1 MFEFFKNITT
11 NPYFINMSILA
22 ISGFFIRTSLVMSGQ
37 RWANTYH
44 HLLTYIFLPV
54 TGYII
59 TTIIKGDLALS
70 LGMIGA
76 LSIVRF
82 RNPVKN
88 PFELVIFFSLL
99 TLGIIASVSMKLLIL
114 FLSFKIIV
122 IFGVKISDIILN
134 KFNISLFQ
142 SSFDDGN
149 EIFTIDIESKKKLE
163 NIQQYSNLI
172 YFNYDKSEKIYNY
185 KFSYKR
191 KSDLMKQKEI
201 FMEDENIYNIRADLQ
216 R

>member
-1 MFEFFKNITT
+1 MEFLKNILANT
-11 NPYFINMSILA
+11 YFINMSILA
-22 ISGFFIRTSLVMSGQ
+22 ISGFFIRSSLVISGQ

-44 HLLTYIFLPV
+44 HLLSYIFLPV

-88 PFELVIFFSLL
+88 PFELVVFFSLL
-99 TLGIIASVSMKLLIL
+99 TLGIIASVSMKLLLL
-114 FLSFKIIV
+114 FLFFKVVV
-122 IFGVKISDIILN
+122 IFGVKILDLILA
-134 KFNISLFQ
+134 KFSINLFQ

-149 EIFTIDIESKKKLE
+149 EIFTMDIDSKKELE
-163 NIQQYSNLI
+163 NIEFYSNLI
-172 YFNYDKSEKIYNY
+172 YFNYDKIENIYNY
-185 KFSYKR
+185 KFSFKR
-191 KSDLMKQKEI
+191 KADLIKQKEI
-201 FMEDENIYNIRADLQ
+201 LLKDKNIFNIRADLQ

>member
-1 MFEFFKNITT
+1 MDFFKNILS
-11 NPYFINMSILA
+11 NAYFINMSILA
-22 ISGFFIRTSLVMSGQ
+22 LSGFFIRTSLVMSGQ

-44 HLLTYIFLPV
+44 HLLSYIFLPV

-114 FLSFKIIV
+114 FLTFKIVV
-122 IFGVKISDIILN
+122 IFGVKLSDLILN

-172 YFNYDKSEKIYNY
+172 YFNYDISEKIFNY
-185 KFSYKR
+185 KFSFKR
-191 KSDLMKQKEI
+191 KSDLMKQKEL

>member
-1 MFEFFKNITT
+1 MIEFLKNIST
-11 NPYFINMSILA
+11 NAYFINMSILA
-22 ISGFFIRTSLVMSGQ
+22 MSGFFIRTSLVVSGQ

-54 TGYII
+54 TGYVI

-114 FLSFKIIV
+114 
-122 IFGVKISDIILN
+122 
-134 KFNISLFQ
+134 
-142 SSFDDGN
+142 
-149 EIFTIDIESKKKLE
+149 
-163 NIQQYSNLI
+163 
-172 YFNYDKSEKIYNY
+172 
-185 KFSYKR
+185 
-191 KSDLMKQKEI
+191 
-201 FMEDENIYNIRADLQ
+201 
-216 R
+216 

>member
-1 MFEFFKNITT
+1 MEFLKNILINT
-11 NPYFINMSILA
+11 YFINMSILA
-22 ISGFFIRTSLVMSGQ
+22 ISGFFIRTSLVISGQ
-37 RWANTYH
+37 KWANTYH

-54 TGYII
+54 TGYVI

-114 FLSFKIIV
+114 FLSFKILV
-122 IFGVKISDIILN
+122 IFGVKIADFILN
-134 KFNISLFQ
+134 KFNINLFQ

-149 EIFTIDIESKKKLE
+149 EIFTIDIESKRKLE
-163 NIQQYSNLI
+163 NIQLYSNLI
-172 YFNYDKSEKIYNY
+172 YFNYDKNENIYNY
-185 KFSYKR
+185 KFSFKR
-191 KSDLMKQKEI
+191 KSDLMDQKEI
-201 FMEDENIYNIRADLQ
+201 FMKDENIFNIRADLQ

>member
-1 MFEFFKNITT
+1 MDFLKNILVNT
-11 NPYFINMSILA
+11 YFINMSILA
-22 ISGFFIRTSLVMSGQ
+22 FSGFFIRSALVLSGQ
-37 RWANTYH
+37 KWANTYH
-44 HLLTYIFLPV
+44 HLLSYIFLPV

-88 PFELVIFFSLL
+88 PFELVVFFSLL
-99 TLGIIASVSMKLLIL
+99 TLGIIASVSMKLLLL
-114 FLSFKIIV
+114 FLFFKIVV
-122 IFGVKISDIILN
+122 IFGVKILDSVLV
-134 KFNISLFQ
+134 KFGVNLFQ

-149 EIFTIDIESKKKLE
+149 EIFTMDIDSKKKLDNVE
-163 NIQQYSNLI
+163 TYSNLI
-172 YFNYDKSEKIYNY
+172 YFNYDKIENIYNY
-185 KFSYKR
+185 KFSFKR
-191 KSDLMKQKEI
+191 KSDLIKQKEI
-201 FMEDENIYNIRADLQ
+201 LLKDENIFNIRADLK

>member
-1 MFEFFKNITT
+1 MDFLKNILVNT
-11 NPYFINMSILA
+11 YFINMSILA
-22 ISGFFIRTSLVMSGQ
+22 FSGFFIRSALVLSGQ
-37 RWANTYH
+37 KWANTYH
-44 HLLTYIFLPV
+44 HLLSYIFLPV

-88 PFELVIFFSLL
+88 PFELVVFFSLL
-99 TLGIIASVSMKLLIL
+99 TLGIIASVSMKLLLL
-114 FLSFKIIV
+114 FLFFKIVV
-122 IFGVKISDIILN
+122 IFGVKILDSVLV
-134 KFNISLFQ
+134 KFGVNLFQ

-149 EIFTIDIESKKKLE
+149 EIFTMDIDSKKKLDNVE
-163 NIQQYSNLI
+163 TYSNLI
-172 YFNYDKSEKIYNY
+172 YFNYDKIENIYNY
-185 KFSYKR
+185 KFSFKR
-191 KSDLMKQKEI
+191 KSDLIKQKEI
-201 FMEDENIYNIRADLQ
+201 LLKDENIFNIRADLQ

>member
-1 MFEFFKNITT
+1 MSDLFKNIVSS
-11 NPYFINMSILA
+11 PYLINMAILA
-22 ISGFFIRTSLVMSGQ
+22 FSGFFIRTSLVISGQ

-54 TGYII
+54 TGYFI

-99 TLGIIASVSMKLLIL
+99 TLGIIATVSMKILVL
-114 FLSFKIIV
+114 FLTFKIVV
-122 IFGVKISDIILN
+122 IFYLKISNKFLN
-134 KFNISLFQ
+134 MFNISLFQ
-142 SSFDDGN
+142 RSFEDGN

-172 YFNYDKSEKIYNY
+172 YFNYDIREKIYNY
-185 KFSYKR
+185 KFSFKR
-191 KSDLMKQKEI
+191 KSDLLKQKEI
-201 FMEDENIYNIRADLQ
+201 FLKDENIYNMRADLQ

>member
-1 MFEFFKNITT
+1 MLELLKNTLT
-11 NPYFINMSILA
+11 SPYLINMSILA
-22 ISGFFIRTSLVMSGQ
+22 ISGFFIRTSLVESGQ

-44 HLLTYIFLPV
+44 HLLSYIFLPV

-88 PFELVIFFSLL
+88 PFELVVFFSLL

-114 FLSFKIIV
+114 FLSFKIFV
-122 IFGVKISDIILN
+122 IFGVKIFDKILN
-134 KFNISLFQ
+134 KFSINLFQ

-149 EIFTIDIESKKKLE
+149 EIFIIDIASKKKLE

-172 YFNYDKSEKIYNY
+172 YFNYDKSEKVFNY

-191 KSDLMKQKEI
+191 KSDLIKQKEI
-201 FMEDENIYNIRADLQ
+201 FVEDENIYNIRADLQ

>member
-1 MFEFFKNITT
+1 MSEFLNKLIN
-11 NPYFINMSILA
+11 NAYVINMIILSL
-22 ISGFFIRTSLVMSGQ
+22 SGFFIRTSLVISGQ
-37 RWANTYH
+37 KWANTYH

-54 TGYII
+54 TGYLI
-59 TTIIKGDLALS
+59 TNIIKGDLALS

-99 TLGIIASVSMKLLIL
+99 TLGIIASVSTNILIL
-114 FLSFKIIV
+114 FLSFMIVV
-122 IFGVKISDIILN
+122 IFGVKISDKILN
-134 KFNISLFQ
+134 MFNISLFQ

-149 EIFTIDIESKKKLE
+149 EIFMIDIELKNKLE

-172 YFNYDKSEKIYNY
+172 YFNYDIKDKIYHY
-185 KFSYKR
+185 KFSFKS
-191 KSDLMKQKEI
+191 KSDLLKQKEI
-201 FMEDENIYNIRADLQ
+201 FLQDKNIYNMRADLQ

>member
-1 MFEFFKNITT
+1 ML
-11 NPYFINMSILA
+11 S
-22 ISGFFIRTSLVMSGQ
+22 
-37 RWANTYH
+37 
-44 HLLTYIFLPV
+44 YIFLPV

-88 PFELVIFFSLL
+88 PFELVVFFSLL
-99 TLGIIASVSMKLLIL
+99 TLGIIASVSMKLLLL
-114 FLSFKIIV
+114 FLFFKIVV
-122 IFGVKISDIILN
+122 IFGVKILDSVLV
-134 KFNISLFQ
+134 KFGVNLFQ

-149 EIFTIDIESKKKLE
+149 EIFTMDIDSKKKLDNVE
-163 NIQQYSNLI
+163 TYSNLI
-172 YFNYDKSEKIYNY
+172 YFNYDKIENIYNY
-185 KFSYKR
+185 KFSFKR
-191 KSDLMKQKEI
+191 KSDLIKQKEI
-201 FMEDENIYNIRADLQ
+201 LLKDENIFNIRADLQ

>member
-1 MFEFFKNITT
+1 MEFFKNILSNT
-11 NPYFINMSILA
+11 YFINMSILA
-22 ISGFFIRTSLVMSGQ
+22 MSGFFIRTSLVVSGQ

-122 IFGVKISDIILN
+122 IFGVKISDLVLN

-149 EIFTIDIESKKKLE
+149 EIFTIDIEYKKKLE
-163 NIQQYSNLI
+163 NIQKYSNLI
-172 YFNYDKSEKIYNY
+172 DFNYDKNEKIYNY

-191 KSDLMKQKEI
+191 KSDLMEQKEI
-201 FMEDENIYNIRADLQ
+201 FMKDENIYNIRADLQ

>member
-1 MFEFFKNITT
+1 MIDFITNIFINT
-11 NPYFINMSILA
+11 YFINITVLA
-22 ISGFFIRTSLVMSGQ
+22 LSGFFIRISLVLSGQ

-44 HLLTYIFLPV
+44 HLATYILLPV
-54 TGYII
+54 TGYLI

-99 TLGIIASVSMKLLIL
+99 TLGIIASVSMKLLVM
-114 FLSFKIIV
+114 FLVFKILV
-122 IFGVKISDIILN
+122 IFGIKIFDNILSS
-134 KFNISLFQ
+134 IGLSLFQ
-142 SSFDDGN
+142 NSFDDGN
-149 EIFTIDIESKKKLE
+149 EIYTLDVESKKKLI
-163 NIQQYSNLI
+163 NVSKYSNLI
-172 YFNYDKSEKIYNY
+172 YFNYDKNENIYSY
-185 KFSYKR
+185 KFSFKKKR
-191 KSDLMKQKEI
+191 DLLNQEAI
-201 FMEDENIYNIRADLQ
+201 FVEDKDIFSIRADLQ

>member
-1 MFEFFKNITT
+1 MDFFKNILS
-11 NPYFINMSILA
+11 NAYFINMSILA

-44 HLLTYIFLPV
+44 HLLSYIFLPV

-114 FLSFKIIV
+114 FLTFKIVV
-122 IFGVKISDIILN
+122 IFGVKLSDLILN

-172 YFNYDKSEKIYNY
+172 YFNYDKSEKIFNY
-185 KFSYKR
+185 KFSFKR
-191 KSDLMKQKEI
+191 KSDLMKQKEL

>member
-1 MFEFFKNITT
+1 MDFLKNILVNT
-11 NPYFINMSILA
+11 YFINMSILA
-22 ISGFFIRTSLVMSGQ
+22 FSGFFIRSALVLSGQ
-37 RWANTYH
+37 KWANTYH
-44 HLLTYIFLPV
+44 HLLSYIFLPV

-88 PFELVIFFSLL
+88 PFELVVFFSLL
-99 TLGIIASVSMKLLIL
+99 TLGIIASVSMKLLLL
-114 FLSFKIIV
+114 FLFFKIVV
-122 IFGVKISDIILN
+122 IFGVKIADSVLV
-134 KFNISLFQ
+134 KFGVNLFQ

-149 EIFTIDIESKKKLE
+149 EIFTMDIDSKKKLE
-163 NIQQYSNLI
+163 NVETYSNLI
-172 YFNYDKSEKIYNY
+172 YFNYDKIENIYNY
-185 KFSYKR
+185 KFSFKR
-191 KSDLMKQKEI
+191 KSDLIKQKEI
-201 FMEDENIYNIRADLQ
+201 LLKDENIFNIRADLQ

>member
-1 MFEFFKNITT
+1 MEFLKNILT
-11 NPYFINMSILA
+11 NTYFINMSILA
-22 ISGFFIRTSLVMSGQ
+22 ISGFFIRSALVMSGQ
-37 RWANTYH
+37 KWANTYH
-44 HLLTYIFLPV
+44 HLLSYIFLPV
-54 TGYII
+54 TGYVI

-99 TLGIIASVSMKLLIL
+99 TLGIIASVSMKLLLL
-114 FLSFKIIV
+114 FLFFKIVV
-122 IFGVKISDIILN
+122 IFGVKILDLILV
-134 KFNISLFQ
+134 KFNINLFQ

-149 EIFTIDIESKKKLE
+149 EIFTMDIDSKKKLE
-163 NIQQYSNLI
+163 NIEFYSNLI
-172 YFNYDKSEKIYNY
+172 YFNYDKIENIYNY
-185 KFSYKR
+185 KFSFKR
-191 KSDLMKQKEI
+191 KSDLIKQKEI
-201 FMEDENIYNIRADLQ
+201 LLKDENIFNIRADLQ

>member
-1 MFEFFKNITT
+1 
-11 NPYFINMSILA
+11 MSILA

>member
-1 MFEFFKNITT
+1 MSEFIKNLAT
-11 NPYFINMSILA
+11 NPYLINMGILSM
-22 ISGFFIRTSLVMSGQ
+22 SGFFIRTSLVVSGQ

-114 FLSFKIIV
+114 FLTFKIVV
-122 IFGVKISDIILN
+122 IFGVKISDKILN
-134 KFNISLFQ
+134 MFNINLYQ

-149 EIFTIDIESKKKLE
+149 EIFTIDIESKEKLE

-172 YFNYDKSEKIYNY
+172 YFNYDKREKIYNY

-191 KSDLMKQKEI
+191 KSDLINQKEI
-201 FMEDENIYNIRADLQ
+201 FMQDENIYNIRADLQ

>member
-1 MFEFFKNITT
+1 MEFFKNILSNT
-11 NPYFINMSILA
+11 YFINMSILA
-22 ISGFFIRTSLVMSGQ
+22 MSGFFIRTSLVVSGQ

-122 IFGVKISDIILN
+122 IFGVKISDLVLN

-163 NIQQYSNLI
+163 NIQKYSNLI
-172 YFNYDKSEKIYNY
+172 YFNYDKNEKIYNY

-191 KSDLMKQKEI
+191 KSDLMEQKEI
-201 FMEDENIYNIRADLQ
+201 FMKDENIYNIRADLQ

>member
-163 NIQQYSNLI
+163 NFQQYSNLI

-201 FMEDENIYNIRADLQ
+201 FLEDENIYNIRADLQ

>member
-1 MFEFFKNITT
+1 MIEFLKNIST
-11 NPYFINMSILA
+11 NAYFINMSILA
-22 ISGFFIRTSLVMSGQ
+22 MSGFFIRTSLVVSGQ

-54 TGYII
+54 TGYVI

-122 IFGVKISDIILN
+122 IFGVKIFDTILN

-163 NIQQYSNLI
+163 NVQQYSNLI
-172 YFNYDKSEKIYNY
+172 YFNYDKNEKIYNY

-191 KSDLMKQKEI
+191 KSDLMRQKEI